1 MFDEKNETEGFTTMK
16 QFAVLS
22 VTLICLLSTFY
33 AVSDQPDPG
42 TPAAVNAA
50 GEIQK
55 AGESEASD
63 DTREIQEPGESGASI
78 DIKENQKPTESEALE
93 AAARDLERDGRT
105 VQKTEFIAWGTYSE
119 KSNYWPIKFRMAY
132 KPRGSDKLKQSEYA
146 MKITRD
152 SEGKWQAATYWA
164 WRTDF
169 K

>member
-1 MFDEKNETEGFTTMK
+1 MK
-16 QFAVLS
+16 HIAVLS

-33 AVSDQPDPG
+33 AYSYQPDPG
-42 TPAAVNAA
+42 TPEAVNDA

-55 AGESEASD
+55 PAESEASN
-63 DTREIQEPGESGASI
+63 DTQEIQEPGESGASI
-78 DIKENQKPTESEALE
+78 DIKEIQKPTESKALE
-93 AAARDLERDGRT
+93 AAVRHLEKDGRT

-119 KSNYWPIKFRMAY
+119 NSSYWPIKFRMAY
-132 KPRGSDKLKQSEYA
+132 KSQGSDKLRQNDYA

-152 SEGKWQAATYWA
+152 SEGKWQAAPYWA

>member
-1 MFDEKNETEGFTTMK
+1 MK

-33 AVSDQPDPG
+33 ALSDQPDPG

-63 DTREIQEPGESGASI
+63 DTREIQDPGESGASI
-78 DIKENQKPTESEALE
+78 DEKEIQKPTESEALD
-93 AAARDLERDGRT
+93 AAATYLKNKDGRT
-105 VQKTEFIAWGTYSE
+105 VEKTEFIAWGTFSE
-119 KSNYWPIKFRMAY
+119 NDTYWPIKFRMAF
-132 KPRGSDKLKQSEYA
+132 KRQGSDKLSQKEYA
-146 MKITRD
+146 LKISTDRD
-152 SEGKWQAATYWA
+152 GNWQAAPYWA

>member
-1 MFDEKNETEGFTTMK
+1 MKKIETGGSTTMK
-16 QFAVLS
+16 HTAVLS
-22 VTLICLLSTFY
+22 VTLVCLLSTFNAY
-33 AVSDQPDPG
+33 SDQPDPG
-42 TPAAVNAA
+42 TPEAVNAV

-55 AGESEASD
+55 PGESEASN
-63 DTREIQEPGESGASI
+63 DTREIQEPGEPGASI

-93 AAARDLERDGRT
+93 AAVRDLEKDGRT
-105 VQKTEFIAWGTYSE
+105 VEKTEFIAWGRYSE
-119 KSNYWPIKFRMAY
+119 NSSYWPIKFRMAY
-132 KPRGSDKLKQSEYA
+132 KPRGSDKLRQSKYA